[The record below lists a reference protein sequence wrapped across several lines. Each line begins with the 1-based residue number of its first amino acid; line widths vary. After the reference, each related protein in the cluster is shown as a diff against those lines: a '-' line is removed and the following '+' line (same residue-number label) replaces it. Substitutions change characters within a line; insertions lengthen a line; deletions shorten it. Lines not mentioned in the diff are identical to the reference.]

1 MSSSW
6 YAIRTAPMKEFAVAE
21 MLRRYDLRSF
31 CPTETK
37 WRRTARHKR
46 MPVTYAMLPR
56 YTFMAG
62 ADPWDVVRAFQ
73 ARGVQGV
80 VGFSGRP
87 AIIPDAAIARLAR
100 MSGAAIPTNVA
111 PVHRGFTPGD
121 KVRVSAGPLIG
132 RLYELQTIKGRSGV
146 ILASMFGAE
155 AMPVEIPLD
164 ALEAA

>member
-1 MSSSW
+1 M
-6 YAIRTAPMKEFAVAE
+6 R
-21 MLRRYDLRSF
+21 LRGVTCF
-31 CPTETK
+31 VPTETK

-56 YTFMAG
+56 YIFMAG